1 MFWSKHLFQHRLI
14 ALQGRDGCSFLA
26 VLSMVVP
33 RNWLILGTGILNMFN
48 KEYAHSRTGL

>member
-14 ALQGRDGCSFLA
+14 ALQGRDGCLFLA